1 MNNSN
6 TGFFKGLQ
14 GFTRQTDELLM
25 QDAESSVYYWWW
37 AFMRLSP
44 VFWYANQTGLKPVDS
59 EVSRTLEL
67 VGELTR
73 GSFGTWWRA
82 TGRKIFAEAKHPAK
96 VRLIEI
102 DQTDRVELYERS
114 MVIEVPLTISRAT
127 LQRQFKKLL
136 AEQHEGRLLNIAASS
151 NAKLQ
156 LHTKRFNTRT
166 LEIEYWVLLYRL
178 LNQDIATWR
187 IGDRLQLAPS
197 LRVRGVERTNVAV
210 RQGASAFDKLHSLT
224 GRYLYKAQY
233 TLHHAEHG
241 SFPNATK
248 IKSTAKPF
256 GEKHDR
262 DYRAATGKVVDVPS
276 DWHAWL
282 DKQFASDLK
291 HEIIKRNRLDQAMR
305 MPDGNTRRR
314 FNAFM
319 QGTSDLLT

>member
-1 MNNSN
+1 M
-6 TGFFKGLQ
+6 
-14 GFTRQTDELLM
+14 
-25 QDAESSVYYWWW
+25 
-37 AFMRLSP
+37 
-44 VFWYANQTGLKPVDS
+44 
-59 EVSRTLEL
+59 
-67 VGELTR
+67 
-73 GSFGTWWRA
+73 
-82 TGRKIFAEAKHPAK
+82 
-96 VRLIEI
+96 
-102 DQTDRVELYERS
+102 
-114 MVIEVPLTISRAT
+114 
-127 LQRQFKKLL
+127 
-136 AEQHEGRLLNIAASS
+136 
-151 NAKLQ
+151 
-156 LHTKRFNTRT
+156 
-166 LEIEYWVLLYRL
+166 LYRL

-248 IKSTAKPF
+248 TKSTAKPF

-262 DYRAATGKVVDVPS
+262 DYRAAVGQVVDVPS

-314 FNAFM
+314 FNTFM
-319 QGTSDLLT
+319 QGTSDLLS